1 MPRKPRTNRLLLT
14 DIELE
19 LMRCVWEKEKA
30 SASEVQM
37 QMVKSG
43 KETAYTTVKTM
54 LDRLVKAGVCTSREI
69 KGRYYYS
76 PKVSQAEIARVWFE
90 HLNEKI
96 FNGGKAR
103 TASIFNQALQ
113 KLGGKTR

>member
-19 LMRCVWEKEKA
+19 LMRCVWDKGKA

-37 QMVKSG
+37 QMVRGG

-54 LDRLVKAGVCTSREI
+54 LDRLVKAGVCTSREV

-76 PKVSQAEIARVWFE
+76 PKVSQAEIAREWFE
-90 HLNEKI
+90 HLNDKI
-96 FNGGKAR
+96 YGAAKAKSS
-103 TASIFNQALQ
+103 TFGQALQ
-113 KLGGKTR
+113 KLSTRK

>member
-1 MPRKPRTNRLLLT
+1 MLLT

-19 LMRCVWEKEKA
+19 LMRQVWAKEKA

-37 QMVKSG
+37 EMVRAG

-54 LDRLVKAGVCTSREI
+54 LDRLVKAGVCTSKEV

-76 PKVSQAEIARVWFE
+76 AKVSQAEIAKEWYN

-96 FNGGKAR
+96 YGKKK
-103 TASIFNQALQ
+103 AS
-113 KLGGKTR
+113 

>member
-19 LMRCVWEKEKA
+19 LMRCVWEKGKA

-37 QMVKSG
+37 QMVRSG

-54 LDRLVKAGVCTSREI
+54 LDRLVRAGVCSSKEV

-76 PKVSQAEIARVWFE
+76 PKVSQAEIAKEWYQ

-96 FNGGKAR
+96 YGGKNKS
-103 TASIFNQALQ
+103 TPFTQALQ
-113 KLGGKTR
+113 KLGTKNK

>member
-19 LMRCVWEKEKA
+19 LMRCVWDKGKA

-37 QMVKSG
+37 QMVRGG

-54 LDRLVKAGVCTSREI
+54 LDRLVKAGVCNSKEI

-76 PKVSQAEIARVWFE
+76 PKVSQAEIAREWFD
-90 HLNEKI
+90 HLNDKI
-96 FNGGKAR
+96 YGKAKN
-103 TASIFNQALQ
+103 SVFGQALQ
-113 KLGGKTR
+113 KLGPRK